1 MSRFGQVWVG
11 PRDVGAYL
19 VLGRAD
25 DMIDDE
31 DHRLKTCEALNLMT
45 GRVVEFIVFGLED
58 SQWMRYS

>member
-11 PRDVGAYL
+11 PCNVGAYL

-31 DHRLKTCEALNLMT
+31 GHRLKKCEALNLMT

-58 SQWMRYS
+58 SLWTRYS

>member
-1 MSRFGQVWVG
+1 
-11 PRDVGAYL
+11 
-19 VLGRAD
+19 
-25 DMIDDE
+25 MIDDE